1 MRSGSYT
8 SILVVVDALTR
19 YTLYLPVREQTGE
32 EVVRALVDGCFSLFG
47 YPKVI
52 VSDNGSSFRAG
63 LLAEFSKLM
72 GIRKIEVLPYQAMA
86 NGMAEAAVKRV
97 KNLLNRHTVLMR
109 NWHQSLSLLQFA
121 LNSVIHTSTGV
132 SPYFALFGRD
142 PVSMAEMEF
151 PELEFTETTGDSFVA
166 DRAHTMKTIWEMV
179 REASDDIKQ
188 KRAMQQ
194 NARSRVTAAWQP
206 TVINLSEL
214 SDGVQQGVFE
224 GTPAR
229 I

>member
-1 MRSGSYT
+1 
-8 SILVVVDALTR
+8 
-19 YTLYLPVREQTGE
+19 
-32 EVVRALVDGCFSLFG
+32 
-47 YPKVI
+47 
-52 VSDNGSSFRAG
+52 
-63 LLAEFSKLM
+63 
-72 GIRKIEVLPYQAMA
+72 MA

-121 LNSVIHTSTGV
+121 LNSVVHTSTGV

-151 PELEFTETTGDSFVA
+151 PELEFTETTGESFVA
-166 DRAHTMKTIWEMV
+166 DRVHTMKTIWEMV

-194 NARSRVTAAWQP
+194 NARSRVTAEPLASLVAGDHVWLKYGDDRHVQRLRHAGQP
-206 TVINLSEL
+206 WKRRYKVVDINRDKGYVEIDPGNTTVNRYQSLRRVVKAAAAFNYNDVDDVPGRGDGPTQVEL
-214 SDGVQQGVFE
+214 ETSALAGDVS
-224 GTPAR
+224 
-229 I
+229 